1 MSRFRRRDTLLVAL
15 AVFWLVAAA
24 MAAAIDWPTPL
35 KLAKERLQLA
45 YLAANAVDKDFRPY
59 DQPEASDPDA
69 QYQQLVADYRD
80 RFGARFDIAFAE
92 RHHAEALANMDRERV
107 GVVAFAVGA
116 TALVWWLLMT
126 IGRLLGPG
134 GAAGS
139 REQPCRGK
147 RYA

>member
-1 MSRFRRRDTLLVAL
+1 MNRFRRRDTLLVAL

-35 KLAKERLQLA
+35 RLDKERLQLA

-59 DQPEASDPDA
+59 DQPDTGDPDA

-80 RFGARFDIAFAE
+80 RFGERFNIAAIE
-92 RHHAEALANMDRERV
+92 SRHDAAVAGMARERA
-107 GVVAFAVGA
+107 GIVAFTAGA
-116 TALVWWLLMT
+116 TAVVWWLLMT
-126 IGRLLGPG
+126 ISRLLGPG
-134 GAAGS
+134 DAAGS